1 LIRFCATAS
10 GRIGAVT
17 IRGKTLLALPVRL
30 HGIQLARPIDLLLD
44 REELKV
50 LGLHL
55 RCGDGVDRFLPL
67 PAASVREDEIAIQSP
82 LVMLE
87 EDQLAF
93 YRSRAFALSS
103 LRGRSVERRRRE
115 VGLLDDVVFSGDGT
129 LQELVVTT
137 QGHEERLPFDETVR
151 IVLESRSA
159 A

>member
-1 LIRFCATAS
+1 VS
-10 GRIGAVT
+10 
-17 IRGKTLLALPVRL
+17 IRGKDLLALPVRL
-30 HGIQLARPIDLLLD
+30 HGIQLGRPIDVLLD

-67 PAASVREDEIAIQSP
+67 PTGSIREDEIAIQSP

-87 EDQLAF
+87 EDELAF
-93 YRSRAFALSS
+93 YRSRTFAFTA
-103 LRGRSVERRRRE
+103 LRGRAVQQRRRR
-115 VGLLDDVVFSGDGT
+115 VGLFDDVVIGADGA
-129 LQELVVTT
+129 LQELVVTVDD
-137 QGHEERLPFDETVR
+137 HEERLPFDERVR